1 MSIVFYL
8 NTGGLITTNMQF
20 FVYMAEENNGIMRDF
35 GQNNKNIEFLN
46 IKEEL
51 LIYVKCSLKVLTK
64 GDKAYKFA
72 HVDSNSNSKI
82 PVSECFLARIFLQ
95 VQIYFLSLCCLL

>member
-20 FVYMAEENNGIMRDF
+20 FVYMEENNGIMGNI
-35 GQNNKNIEFLN
+35 GQNNKNIEFLS

-51 LIYVKCSLKVLTK
+51 LFRVKCSLKVLTK

-82 PVSECFLARIFLQ
+82 LVSECFLARIFLQ
-95 VQIYFLSLCCLL
+95 VQI

>member
-1 MSIVFYL
+1 MYLEVFRLFKSLLLFVIVMSIVFYL

-51 LIYVKCSLKVLTK
+51 LIYVKCSLKV
-64 GDKAYKFA
+64 
-72 HVDSNSNSKI
+72 
-82 PVSECFLARIFLQ
+82 
-95 VQIYFLSLCCLL
+95 

>member
-20 FVYMAEENNGIMRDF
+20 FVYMEENNGIVRDI
-35 GQNNKNIEFLN
+35 GQNNKNIELLN

-51 LIYVKCSLKVLTK
+51 LIYVKCSLDAK
-64 GDKAYKFA
+64 GFNK
-72 HVDSNSNSKI
+72 
-82 PVSECFLARIFLQ
+82 R
-95 VQIYFLSLCCLL
+95 